1 MSPVAVA
8 FVGYAVAFA
17 GTLGTSL
24 LAEVALVSLSPGEE
38 PERVLGSLAAL
49 LAGGF
54 ASSVTLLAVAF
65 VATRPPRGRRLRL
78 EGGPALGR
86 VVPVMAVGVL
96 ALGQGLDSL
105 ASLLGLEAGGA
116 LETIRRALAGAPPA
130 MLGLAVGGIGVLA
143 GFCEEVFFRG
153 FMQTRLRERWPPAR
167 AVLAAALCFGVLHLD
182 RVHSTLAF
190 FLGLYLGWVAERS
203 GSTVA
208 AVACHVVNNTVSIV
222 LAGLLGGVIGFWA
235 NLLLLGVATAVF
247 LGVLARIRALV
258 PGPAGGVGGC
268 SGFG

>member
-24 LAEVALVSLSPGEE
+24 LAEVALVWLSPGEA
-38 PERVLGSLAAL
+38 PERVLDSLAAL

-54 ASSVTLLAVAF
+54 AASATLLAVALI
-65 VATRPPRGRRLRL
+65 ATRPPRGRGLRL

-105 ASLLGLEAGGA
+105 ASLLRLEAGGT
-116 LETIRRALAGAPPA
+116 LETIRQALAGASPA

-167 AVLAAALCFGVLHLD
+167 AVLAAALCFGILHLD
-182 RVHSTLAF
+182 RVHSALAF
-190 FLGLYLGWVAERS
+190 LLGLYLGWVAERS
-203 GSTVA
+203 GSTVP

-222 LAGLLGGVIGFWA
+222 LAGLVGGVIGFWA

-247 LGVLARIRALV
+247 LAVLARIRALV
-258 PGPAGGVGGC
+258 PAPAGGVGGC
-268 SGFG
+268 SRFG